1 MNEVALLR
9 QLHRHGHSSRV
20 ALAAMLKLDAKT
32 VTNLTRELLKKRYIK
47 AIGLAPIDRGRPRQ
61 MLQLN
66 SRVLQ
71 AIGIYLKEETVHGA
85 VIDLE
90 GHIRHKISAP
100 ISAEGSQKALL
111 QTLRK
116 IAAQLLRQSKAKVMG
131 IGLAC
136 PGIYDTQTQRII
148 ECAHLP
154 PWKGVCIHEV
164 FQGVYQGPFFF
175 DTFTR
180 AKALAEQWYGAAR
193 ALENFILVDVGVGIG
208 CAIVTQGQLQTG
220 ATHLAGEIG
229 HMIVDRQGL
238 RCRCGRR
245 GCLETVASLESVR
258 RRMQQI
264 TGQTRQQ
271 LSVPA
276 MAALLTSANPVIRSA
291 VTEAG
296 QALGLTLANLVQLL
310 NPAHIVLAG
319 DMVELGPLFIQ
330 SVNEGLTEYS
340 MPTLRHAVR
349 VVPGTLGE
357 NGALL
362 GSGILALQTLFSS

>member
-9 QLHRHGHSSRV
+9 QLHLHGHSSRV
-20 ALAAMLKLDAKT
+20 ELAAILKLDTKT
-32 VTNLTRELLKKRYIK
+32 VTNLTRDLLKKRYIK
-47 AIGLAPIDRGRPRQ
+47 ACGLAPLDRGRPRQ

-71 AIGIYLKEETVHGA
+71 AIGIYLKEDAVHGA

-90 GHIRHKISAP
+90 GRIRHKISAP
-100 ISAEGSQKALL
+100 IFGEGSHKALL

-116 IAAQLLRQSKAKVMG
+116 IADQLLRQSKVKVMG
-131 IGLAC
+131 IGLAF

-154 PWKGVCIHEV
+154 AWKGVCIPDV

-193 ALENFILVDVGVGIG
+193 ALENFILVDAGVGIG
-208 CAIVTQGQLQTG
+208 CAIVNQGQLQTG

-229 HMIVDRQGL
+229 HIIIDRQGL
-238 RCRCGRR
+238 PCRCGRR
-245 GCLETVASLESVR
+245 GCLETVSSLEPVR
-258 RRMQQI
+258 RHMQQI
-264 TGQTRQQ
+264 TGQTRQR
-271 LSVPA
+271 LPVPA
-276 MAALLTSANPVIRSA
+276 MAALLTRDNPAIRAA

-296 QALGLTLANLVQLL
+296 QTLGLALANLVQVL

-340 MPTLRHAVR
+340 IPTFRHAVR
-349 VVPGTLGE
+349 VIPGTLGE

-362 GSGILALQTLFSS
+362 GAGILALQSLFSS

>member
-9 QLHRHGHSSRV
+9 QLHLHGHCSRV
-20 ALAAMLKLDAKT
+20 ELTDMLKLDAKT
-32 VTNLTRELLKKRYIK
+32 VTNLTRELLKKRYIQ
-47 AIGLAPIDRGRPRQ
+47 AIGLTPIDRGRPRQ
-61 MLQLN
+61 MLRLN
-66 SRVLQ
+66 SRFLQ
-71 AIGIYLKEETVHGA
+71 AIGIHLEEEAVHGA
-85 VIDLE
+85 IIDLE

-100 ISAEGSQKALL
+100 ISGEGSQQALL
-111 QTLRK
+111 QTIRK
-116 IAAQLLRQSKAKVMG
+116 VAAQLLRQSKSKVMG
-131 IGLAC
+131 IGLTF
-136 PGIYDTQTQRII
+136 PGIYDTQAQRII

-164 FQGVYQGPFFF
+164 LQDVYKGPFFF
-175 DTFTR
+175 DSFTR
-180 AKALAEQWYGAAR
+180 VKALAEQWYGAAR
-193 ALENFILVDVGVGIG
+193 ALENFILVDAGVGIG
-208 CAIVTQGQLQTG
+208 CAITTQGQLQTG
-220 ATHLAGEIG
+220 ATNLAGEIG

-238 RCRCGRR
+238 RCRCGRL

-276 MAALLTSANPVIRSA
+276 MAAMLTSDNPLIRSV

-296 QALGLTLANLVQLL
+296 RALGLALANLVQLL
-310 NPAHIVLAG
+310 NPAHIVLVG
-319 DMVELGPLFIQ
+319 DMVGLGPLFIK
-330 SVNEGLTEYS
+330 SVNAGLTEYS
-340 MPTLRHAVR
+340 MPTFRHAVR

-362 GSGILALQTLFSS
+362 GSGILALQTVFAL